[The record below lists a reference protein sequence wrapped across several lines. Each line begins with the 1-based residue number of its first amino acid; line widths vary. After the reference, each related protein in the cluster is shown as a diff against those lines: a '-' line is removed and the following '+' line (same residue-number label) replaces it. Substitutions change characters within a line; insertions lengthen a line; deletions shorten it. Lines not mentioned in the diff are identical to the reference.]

1 MDELQK
7 LHPDRDLQCYFFR
20 PSAAAA
26 LSQTS
31 ATGFTVS
38 GTWREQFDWAVI
50 EWNRDD
56 VFQHPA
62 LRPLPDGDLSG
73 LTLSYDETRSN
84 CIPIDSNLFA
94 TVDWP
99 TLRLWADD
107 GTGEKVYRIP
117 LLNCATAMEGQYQP
131 ASAQITLAGTVTPDD
146 YVGFSFLEE
155 HYTYQLR
162 QDDTLLYALQQLVA
176 AVQAF
181 SSTMSA
187 SLTGATITLTY
198 SRPGGGNSG
207 ANGNRVGLYT
217 YVSGAATE
225 QWDGQWRQFS

>member
-7 LHPDRDLQCYFFR
+7 LRPDRDLQCYFFR

-31 ATGFTVS
+31 ATGLTVS
-38 GTWREQFDWAVI
+38 GSWRQQFDWAVI

-56 VFQHPA
+56 VFQHPS

-99 TLRLWADD
+99 ILQIWADD

-117 LLNCATAMEGQYQP
+117 LLNCATAVEGQYQP
-131 ASAQITLAGTVTPDD
+131 ASAQITLAGTVTPAD

-155 HYTYQLR
+155 NYTYQLR
-162 QDDTLLYALQQLVA
+162 QDDTLSLRLA
-176 AVQAF
+176 A
-181 SSTMSA
+181 TCRC
-187 SLTGATITLTY
+187 
-198 SRPGGGNSG
+198 RPGIFFDDV
-207 ANGNRVGLYT
+207 RVADGHHYHTHLF
-217 YVSGAATE
+217 AAGR
-225 QWDGQWRQFS
+225 WDHWGKWQSCRTVYLCVRRRY